1 MLAPRSL
8 PRSLPGAIGGLGLE
22 PRLSEGANSAL
33 SHHPPPWFWKSQKEF
48 GLEEE
53 DIDVLGVRPV
63 VKRWPFLSH
72 GPAVLC
78 LLPLLPL
85 STPRDTVLRRHP
97 TCSTSAWAQT

>member
-1 MLAPRSL
+1 MVLASRSL
-8 PRSLPGAIGGLGLE
+8 PRSLPGAIKGRGAE
-22 PRLSEGANSAL
+22 SPLSEGANSAL
-33 SHHPPPWFWKSQKEF
+33 SHHLPLKSQEEF

-53 DIDVLGVRPV
+53 DIDVFRVWPV

-85 STPRDTVLRRHP
+85 STPRDTVHRRHRM
-97 TCSTSAWAQT
+97 CSMSAWAQT